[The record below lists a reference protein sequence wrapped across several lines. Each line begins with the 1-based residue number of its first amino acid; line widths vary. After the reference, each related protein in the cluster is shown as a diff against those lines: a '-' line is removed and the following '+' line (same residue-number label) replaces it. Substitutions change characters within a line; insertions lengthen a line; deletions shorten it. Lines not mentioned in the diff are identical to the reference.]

1 MTSSGSQ
8 TPGSRALYMRLL
20 GYVAPHKRVFGLSLI
35 TMVLFSATEPVL
47 PALMKPMLD
56 GTFMDSEKLDPL
68 LVPMLIVLL
77 FVVRGVLGYVSNLSV
92 SWVSER
98 VVMDLRAAMFRKLI
112 QLPTSFYDESTSGAL
127 ISKLTFD
134 VTQVTEAS
142 TKVVTVLLKDALAII
157 GLVSWMV
164 YLNWRLSLVVIFI
177 APVVALV
184 IRLVSRKLRVMSRK
198 VQQSMGDI
206 THVAEESIECQKVV
220 KIFNGQDYE
229 KQRFENAI
237 NQMRKF
243 TMKVKMASIINVPL
257 VQVVVSIGLAAVIYM
272 AIIQINAGELTVGGF
287 VSFFA
292 AMAMVMAPLKRL
304 TSVNEQLQRGLA
316 ASESIF
322 RLIDEPTEADSGSI
336 ELERA
341 RGEVQFRNL
350 TFTYANSPAPALT
363 DIDLHL
369 KPGETVA
376 LVGASGSGKS
386 TLVGLLPRFYN
397 VAADSILLDGEDINN
412 IKLDSLRNNIAL
424 VSQEVVL
431 FNDTVRNNIAY
442 GSMRDATEEEI
453 QHAAD
458 SAHVTEF
465 IKDMPEGMETMIGE
479 NGVRLS
485 GGQRQRLAI
494 ARALLKNA
502 PVLIM
507 DEATSALDTASEQ
520 HIQQALEELRKGRTC
535 IIIAHRLSTIE
546 NADRILV
553 MQNGRIVES
562 GTHDEL
568 IASEGVYTRLHRIQF
583 ADRDE
588 G

>member
-1 MTSSGSQ
+1 
-8 TPGSRALYMRLL
+8 
-20 GYVAPHKRVFGLSLI
+20 
-35 TMVLFSATEPVL
+35 
-47 PALMKPMLD
+47 
-56 GTFMDSEKLDPL
+56 
-68 LVPMLIVLL
+68 LIVLL
-77 FVVRGVLGYVSNLSV
+77 FLVRGILGYISNLSV

-98 VVMDLRAAMFRKLI
+98 VVMDLRNDMFQKLI
-112 QLPTSFYDESTSGAL
+112 QLPTAFYDESTSGAL

-142 TKVVTVLLKDALAII
+142 TKVVTVLLKDALAIV

-164 YLNWRLSLVVIFI
+164 YLNWRLAMVVIFI
-177 APVVALV
+177 APLVAII
-184 IRLVSRKLRVMSRK
+184 IRLVSRKLRVMSRM

-220 KIFNGQDYE
+220 KIFNGQEYE
-229 KQRFENAI
+229 KQRFHDAI
-237 NQMRKF
+237 NGMRKF

-257 VQVVVSIGLAAVIYM
+257 VQVIVSVGLAAVIYM
-272 AIIQINAGELTVGGF
+272 AMNQINAGELTVGGF

-292 AMAMVMAPLKRL
+292 AMAMVMAPLKRI

-322 RLIDEPTEADSGSI
+322 RLIDEESEPDSGSLEI
-336 ELERA
+336 ERA
-341 RGEVQFRNL
+341 RGEVQFKNL
-350 TFTYANSPAPALT
+350 NFSYANSPSQALSN
-363 DIDLHL
+363 IDLHL
-369 KPGETVA
+369 QPGDTVA

-397 VAADSILLDGEDINN
+397 VTDDSILLDGIDINQ
-412 IKLDSLRNNIAL
+412 IKLSSLRNNIAL

-442 GSMRDATEEEI
+442 GSMRDATDEQI

-465 IKDMPEGMETMIGE
+465 IKEMPDGMQTMIGE

-562 GTHDEL
+562 GTHAEL
-568 IASEGVYTRLHRIQF
+568 IASEGVYTRLHSIQF
-583 ADRDE
+583 ADRGE